1 MITGIHVGGAADKS
15 QYIIK
20 EDLLN
25 SSVELLLLVM
35 LEMFLVLAQL
45 NYFSK

>member
-1 MITGIHVGGAADKS
+1 MIIDIHVGRAADKS

-35 LEMFLVLAQL
+35 LGMFLVLAQL